1 MAAVTAA
8 WMMRA
13 AEMWLFATAV
23 AAAAPPAASTSYTPG
38 NSSTATN
45 EAELSNN
52 LISDLAPLL
61 ALFGERFTQQ
71 FLSFSTSSVDS
82 VLFAIAPLGII
93 TAIVGA
99 IRVAGPPWLR
109 VLVGRARE
117 TRATADVEL
126 MSSTSHEVCEIW
138 NGEAIVRVIG
148 TPTIV
153 ELLYFEEL
161 PPRWN
166 ELNRKHASQN
176 ASREPTEYDAN
187 VKFESM
193 GTSQIFTL
201 EEAILKNLVIKS
213 DRDPNTTWLLNLLQ
227 KFVRLDQ
234 YSIPSS
240 KAPHNPQ
247 GNAPSELE
255 RGLSHANIVN
265 HLLSGNVLN
274 AYQMANLHSHTNTTR
289 APNISLNLA
298 ASRSG
303 FEPCIAVI
311 FGFCLQCIL
320 TIAGPYCLK
329 LLGWGDTPRNS
340 FFYIIAGMGTLFLA
354 FGMFLCATVIDQST
368 TEKIYQKSNDTKEA
382 KLYLLWLQRGQLITD
397 QTSVSYAIIAGDPA
411 QEIWTSSRQT
421 FGEEPPKLVKFSLVT
436 VGTFLSISGFILQ
449 FVGLRN
455 THWAAS
461 VAQLVATM
469 LMTSVRAFIRR
480 RLSKKPLTVSLPKEF
495 ELEWLASAILANQE
509 AFGSHY
515 SGLRAMKQQDHHWTN
530 QKWANILGLNRL
542 RRGAPMMSE
551 EVGDDMLKP
560 PTLRV
565 ITGGIAHQ
573 CTSPCLPGLENAMK
587 VIRIRQRLGRL
598 TKWRNQAS
606 SAAVFLAN
614 SMELVLNKLLQKSTE
629 SFTWG
634 INVYF
639 EGKTQRVHLNIEKED
654 GRFRVT
660 LAEIESLLSLWL
672 QHVYL
677 QEQQEEARKKDGNE
691 EESNSRW
698 ENIRLER
705 ETTKQNLRILGQN
718 ISSLRQ
724 DLKWWL
730 PIDSTTAVRIGKG
743 KQQQDGSTDSGP
755 EHSHYSISHH
765 RIIGFSGTEDAIPE
779 SESVTVH
786 FECSISSDQ
795 EDGATV
801 DQTRPGHTDNT
812 ETDDHPFRAVISTT
826 ERELLFAQHIFTAF
840 MWEIAPMI
848 TRIRGATETSQIMA
862 NVPTA
867 WQNRQLENEVIRKLA
882 SGISNTGLGSVD
894 DGLLCIIP
902 PLSAHDKLPSYAAV
916 DEVVQILERNGRDW
930 GKYFPTHRP

>member
-38 NSSTATN
+38 NSSIAIN
-45 EAELSNN
+45 GAEVSNN

-71 FLSFSTSSVDS
+71 FLSFSTSWGDS
-82 VLFAIAPLGII
+82 LLFALAPLGII

-99 IRVAGPPWLR
+99 IRVAGPSWLR
-109 VLVGRARE
+109 ALVGRARE
-117 TRATADVEL
+117 TRATAEVEL

-148 TPTIV
+148 TPIIV
-153 ELLYFEEL
+153 ELLYFEGL

-176 ASREPTEYDAN
+176 ASRKPTEYDAN

-193 GTSQIFTL
+193 RTSQIFTL

-213 DRDPNTTWLLNLLQ
+213 DRNPNSNWLLNLLQ
-227 KFVRLDQ
+227 KFFPLYQ
-234 YSIPSS
+234 HSFPAS

-247 GNAPSELE
+247 RNAPSELE
-255 RGLSHANIVN
+255 KGLSHANTMN
-265 HLLSGNVLN
+265 HLLSGDVLN
-274 AYQMANLHSHTNTTR
+274 AYQMPNLHSHTNTTR

-298 ASRSG
+298 ALRSAHELFAAIMCG
-303 FEPCIAVI
+303 FY
-311 FGFCLQCIL
+311 LQSMLISIEL
-320 TIAGPYCLK
+320 FLIPFFE
-329 LLGWGDTPRNS
+329 WGAIQIDVFNVMTV
-340 FFYIIAGMGTLFLA
+340 MGTLFLSL
-354 FGMFLCATVIDQST
+354 GMFLCATVIDQST
-368 TEKIYQKSNDTKEA
+368 TEKIYQKSNDIKEA

-397 QTSVSYAIIAGDPA
+397 QTSVSYAIIAEDPA

-421 FGEEPPKLVKFSLVT
+421 FGEELPKPIKISAVT
-436 VGTFLSISGFILQ
+436 VGTFFSISGFILQ

-455 THWAAS
+455 IHWGAS

-469 LMTSVRAFIRR
+469 LMTGVRAFIRR

-495 ELEWLASAILANQE
+495 ELEWLASAILANQG

-530 QKWANILGLNRL
+530 QKWANTLGLNRL

-587 VIRIRQRLGRL
+587 VIQIRQRLGRL

-606 SAAVFLAN
+606 SAAVSLAN

-691 EESNSRW
+691 EESNSRCD
-698 ENIRLER
+698 NIRLER
-705 ETTKQNLRILGQN
+705 ETAKQNLRILGQN

-743 KQQQDGSTDSGP
+743 KQKQDGSTHSGP

-786 FECSISSDQ
+786 FECSVSSDQ

-801 DQTRPGHTDNT
+801 DQTRPGHTENT

>member
-82 VLFAIAPLGII
+82 LLFALAPLGII

-99 IRVAGPPWLR
+99 IRVAGPSWLR
-109 VLVGRARE
+109 ALVGRARE
-117 TRATADVEL
+117 TRATAEVEL

-153 ELLYFEEL
+153 ELLYFEGL

-176 ASREPTEYDAN
+176 ASQEPTEYDAN

-193 GTSQIFTL
+193 RTSQIFTL

-213 DRDPNTTWLLNLLQ
+213 DRNPNSNWPLDLFQ
-227 KFVRLDQ
+227 KFFPLDQ
-234 YSIPSS
+234 ESFPAS

-255 RGLSHANIVN
+255 RGLSNANTVN
-265 HLLSGNVLN
+265 HLLSGDVLN

-298 ASRSG
+298 ASRSAS
-303 FEPCIAVI
+303 ELYIATI
-311 FGFCLQCIL
+311 FGFCLQSIL
-320 TIAGPYCLK
+320 ILGQIYFFVP
-329 LLGWGDTPRNS
+329 LGWGSMQDSVFN
-340 FFYIIAGMGTLFLA
+340 IMAAVGTVYLA
-354 FGMFLCATVIDQST
+354 FGMFACAAVIDRST
-368 TEKIYQKSNDTKEA
+368 TEKIYQKSNDIKEA

-397 QTSVSYAIIAGDPA
+397 QTSVSYAIIAEDPA

-421 FGEEPPKLVKFSLVT
+421 FGAIRISLVT
-436 VGTFLSISGFILQ
+436 IGTFLSISGFILQ

-455 THWAAS
+455 INWATS
-461 VAQLVATM
+461 VAQLAVTM
-469 LMTSVRAFIRR
+469 LMTGVRALIRR

-530 QKWANILGLNRL
+530 QKWANTLGLNRL

-565 ITGGIAHQ
+565 ITGGISHQ

-606 SAAVFLAN
+606 SAAVSLAN

-691 EESNSRW
+691 EESDSRW
-698 ENIRLER
+698 DNIRLER
-705 ETTKQNLRILGQN
+705 ETAKQNLRILGQN

-779 SESVTVH
+779 SESVTVD
-786 FECSISSDQ
+786 FERSVSSDQ

-848 TRIRGATETSQIMA
+848 TRIRGATKTSQIMA

-916 DEVVQILERNGRDW
+916 NEVVQILERNGRDW
-930 GKYFPTHRP
+930 EKYFPTHRP